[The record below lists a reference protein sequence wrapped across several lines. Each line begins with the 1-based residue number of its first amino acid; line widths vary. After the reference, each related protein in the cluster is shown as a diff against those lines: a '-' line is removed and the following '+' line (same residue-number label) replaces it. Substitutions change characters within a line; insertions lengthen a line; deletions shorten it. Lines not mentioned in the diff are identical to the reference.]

1 MANDLIPEDLAKL
14 VVDALADLKAQSIE
28 VLEVSG
34 MTSITDYMI
43 IASGTSNRH
52 VKALSDRVVEAAKE
66 AGVMPVGVEGE
77 STRDW
82 MLVDLG
88 DVVVHV
94 MLPNTRSFYN
104 LEKLWSLDDQLESP
118 AHHRSS

>member
-1 MANDLIPEDLAKL
+1 MADELMSGDLAQL
-14 VVDALADLKAQSIE
+14 VVDALVDLKAHAVE
-28 VLEVSG
+28 VLDVSG

-43 IASGTSNRH
+43 IASGTSDRH
-52 VKALSDRVVEAAKE
+52 IKALSDRVVEAAKE

-82 MLVDLG
+82 ILVDLG

-104 LEKLWSLDDQLESP
+104 LEKLWSLSNLPESP
-118 AHHRSS
+118 AYKG

>member
-1 MANDLIPEDLAKL
+1 MANDLIPEDLAKR

-118 AHHRSS
+118 AHHGSS